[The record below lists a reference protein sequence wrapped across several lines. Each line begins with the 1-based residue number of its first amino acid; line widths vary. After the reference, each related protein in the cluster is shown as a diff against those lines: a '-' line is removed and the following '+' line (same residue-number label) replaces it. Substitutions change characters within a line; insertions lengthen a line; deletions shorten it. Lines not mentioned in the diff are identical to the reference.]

1 MAKFGIFFIFW
12 LIFDY
17 LYNESGSCP
26 NHASR
31 GHTVSRQG
39 PIAHMAPFLRVLTS
53 RENRLYLVVDLLNM
67 SKSIC
72 SEVSLENP
80 YFKLKIGTINKKK
93 PTTFYVEGG
102 TFITPVDEDLS
113 FKDKM
118 NNVYKAMSQGIMRL
132 TAETKNVQ
140 NSFIANIDVADER
153 MKVGKKTYFTFQY
166 YLHQDGEPVSFSE
179 ITENGEKYTKVVLEK
194 LEYSLKENGFAISK
208 TKK

>member
-1 MAKFGIFFIFW
+1 
-12 LIFDY
+12 
-17 LYNESGSCP
+17 
-26 NHASR
+26 
-31 GHTVSRQG
+31 
-39 PIAHMAPFLRVLTS
+39 
-53 RENRLYLVVDLLNM
+53 M

>member
-1 MAKFGIFFIFW
+1 M
-12 LIFDY
+12 
-17 LYNESGSCP
+17 
-26 NHASR
+26 
-31 GHTVSRQG
+31 T
-39 PIAHMAPFLRVLTS
+39 
-53 RENRLYLVVDLLNM
+53 
-67 SKSIC
+67 KSIC

-102 TFITPVDEDLS
+102 AFITPVDEVDENLS

-166 YLHQDGEPVSFSE
+166 YLHQDGEPISFSE
-179 ITENGEKYTKVVLEK
+179 ITENGEMYTKAVLDRI
-194 LEYSLKENGFAISK
+194 EYSLKENGFALSK
-208 TKK
+208 TKN

>member
-1 MAKFGIFFIFW
+1 M
-12 LIFDY
+12 
-17 LYNESGSCP
+17 
-26 NHASR
+26 
-31 GHTVSRQG
+31 T
-39 PIAHMAPFLRVLTS
+39 
-53 RENRLYLVVDLLNM
+53 
-67 SKSIC
+67 KSIC

-102 TFITPVDEDLS
+102 TFITPVDEVDEDLS

-132 TAETKNVQ
+132 TAETNNVK

-166 YLHQDGEPVSFSE
+166 YLHQDGEPISFSE
-179 ITENGEKYTKVVLEK
+179 ITENGEKYTKTVLDNI
-194 LEYSLKENGFAISK
+194 EYSLKENGFALSK
-208 TKK
+208 TKN

>member
-1 MAKFGIFFIFW
+1 M
-12 LIFDY
+12 
-17 LYNESGSCP
+17 
-26 NHASR
+26 
-31 GHTVSRQG
+31 T
-39 PIAHMAPFLRVLTS
+39 
-53 RENRLYLVVDLLNM
+53 
-67 SKSIC
+67 KSIC

-102 TFITPVDEDLS
+102 AFITPVDEADEDIS

-166 YLHQDGEPVSFSE
+166 YLHQDGEPVPFSE
-179 ITENGEKYTKVVLEK
+179 ITENGEMYTKVVLDRI
-194 LEYSLKENGFAISK
+194 EYSLKENGFALSK
-208 TKK
+208 TKN